1 MEEQRLVS
9 GSRNDKGWA
18 VASNS
23 SCCRSHQ
30 LHVVSVTGQIL
41 LMLAVKWNENPQ
53 PVLLEISVVLLLG
66 NQPPGLPWGSL
77 LHSPGLVEREALS
90 LRYRS

>member
-1 MEEQRLVS
+1 MDKQRLVS
-9 GSRNDKGWA
+9 SSRNDKGWA
-18 VASNS
+18 VASNN
-23 SCCRSHQ
+23 SCCRFHQ
-30 LHVVSVTGQIL
+30 LHIVSMTGQI